1 MKFNKILFL
10 SLLTGMF
17 LSFSSLSIADV
28 NETEISAIESSST
41 ETYGT
46 KVGQKVLRGLSNA
59 TLGFFEIPKN
69 MILVTNKSNLLY
81 GLTGGVSLGV
91 LNTIGRTA
99 VGISDLVFFLLPTKP
114 VARPVHP
121 WDSYL
126 EVETSY
132 DDIFDLDF

>member
-1 MKFNKILFL
+1 MWLYWFFI
-10 SLLTGMF
+10 
-17 LSFSSLSIADV
+17 
-28 NETEISAIESSST
+28 
-41 ETYGT
+41 
-46 KVGQKVLRGLSNA
+46 
-59 TLGFFEIPKN
+59 GFFEIPKN

>member
-1 MKFNKILFL
+1 
-10 SLLTGMF
+10 MF